1 LPDSPVAGIGS
12 WICGTVQ
19 LAKRVLVFVPV
30 AHDLDHELEELIPD
44 LGSSSVTAR
53 SLPSS
58 GYHSPSLS
66 DQRRQ
71 STAPGGS
78 VAVSAM
84 TTAAG
89 CTKLPTHQS
98 KALRP
103 DRTRRSSGISGASHK
118 PTT

>member
-58 GYHSPSLS
+58 GMWRRKRLRSSPVLNAGLQGTAMMEPSLFDGTS
-66 DQRRQ
+66 CLHNGDVRPLGAERRR
-71 STAPGGS
+71 ARVRLGGS
-78 VAVSAM
+78 RHE
-84 TTAAG
+84 G
-89 CTKLPTHQS
+89 
-98 KALRP
+98 
-103 DRTRRSSGISGASHK
+103 
-118 PTT
+118 